1 MIQSA
6 WRARE
11 GRQAFMLAR
20 AAKIAA
26 EQEQERAASKL
37 QTIYRGRLA
46 RKKML
51 RKKQAKQE
59 HANEEEAAAIKLQ
72 AQFRGMK
79 ARRLRQAKIRE
90 AKEREKA
97 AIKIQSIY
105 RARTGRMAMY
115 MKKSALRAE
124 EEEKAAIRI
133 QNAWR
138 MRQGRMAVILIRAAR
153 AEEEKER
160 ERAARKLQRIYR
172 GHQGRKAYKKQQQ
185 KVVIA
190 RKKQENL
197 EEWAAIKVQKTFRG
211 KLGRQ
216 RFKARQV
223 EVAMRW
229 KTMFDEDQQR
239 PFYYNMNTGEIRW
252 RKPQMLLELDPRPP
266 CDNCATTE
274 AIVEC
279 GACHEFFA
287 RNVGMLY
294 TLEERGRNTHFV
306 AYTIITKNVWTMEME
321 NFPPSGQVKSTK
333 TRCMGGISLV
343 KIQEG
348 IEEPI
353 RIHLRLLYHLT
364 KYKNGTN
371 IGMKPAVHSSTL
383 IPKVPRVRMSAHCH
397 IVPLQW
403 MKKKKKTLKKQ
414 RRGANIKTRKIT
426 STSIITPNQEK
437 VRMCDQRH
445 LLHQRLLLVKGMRL

>member
-1 MIQSA
+1 
-6 WRARE
+6 
-11 GRQAFMLAR
+11 
-20 AAKIAA
+20 
-26 EQEQERAASKL
+26 
-37 QTIYRGRLA
+37 
-46 RKKML
+46 
-51 RKKQAKQE
+51 
-59 HANEEEAAAIKLQ
+59 
-72 AQFRGMK
+72 
-79 ARRLRQAKIRE
+79 
-90 AKEREKA
+90 
-97 AIKIQSIY
+97 
-105 RARTGRMAMY
+105 MY

-172 GHQGRKAYKKQQQ
+172 GHKGRKAYKKQQQ

-279 GACHEFFA
+279 GACHEFFCQECWDA
-287 RNVGMLY
+287 VHFGGKRKKHPFRCLY
-294 TLEERGRNTHFV
+294 DYYKKRVDYGDGEFPSKWPSEINQD
-306 AYTIITKNVWTMEME
+306 EMYGWHKLGE
-321 NFPPSGQVKSTK
+321 DP
-333 TRCMGGISLV
+333 R
-343 KIQEG
+343 G
-348 IEEPI
+348 IEELI
-353 RIHLRLLYHLT
+353 RIHLHLLYHLT

-371 IGMKPAVHSSTL
+371 IGMKPVVHSSTL
-383 IPKVPRVRMSAHCH
+383 IPKVLRVHMSAHCH

-403 MKKKKKTLKKQ
+403 MKRKKKKTLKKQ
-414 RRGANIKTRKIT
+414 RRGANIKTKKIM
-426 STSIITPNQEK
+426 STSIITQNQEK

-445 LLHQRLLLVKGMRL
+445 LLRQRLLLVKGMRL